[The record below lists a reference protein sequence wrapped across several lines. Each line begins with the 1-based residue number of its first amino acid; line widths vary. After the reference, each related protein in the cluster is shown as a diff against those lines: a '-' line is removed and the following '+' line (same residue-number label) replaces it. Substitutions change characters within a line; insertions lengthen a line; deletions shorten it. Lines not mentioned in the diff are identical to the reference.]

1 MTTDSTELTRDNKQP
16 WDIILDS
23 LDETDKFL
31 KRHKSLNSIQ
41 EEIKNLNRPVSSKQ
55 NLN

>member
-1 MTTDSTELTRDNKQP
+1 MTTDSTELKRDNKQP
-16 WDIILDS
+16 WDIILDNS
-23 LDETDKFL
+23 DEMDKFL

-41 EEIKNLNRPVSSKQ
+41 EEIKNLNRPISSKQ